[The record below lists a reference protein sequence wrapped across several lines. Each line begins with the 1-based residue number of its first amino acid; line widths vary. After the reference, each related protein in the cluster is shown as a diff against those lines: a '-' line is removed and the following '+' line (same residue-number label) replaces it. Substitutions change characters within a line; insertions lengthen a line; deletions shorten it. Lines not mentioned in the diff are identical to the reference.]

1 MEQIIIKHID
11 GTETSFPNRGLVAMI
26 TKAEQRV
33 GLMGEDVLSVDI
45 TSANTIRFNIGDHID
60 VFGRTYTLNQLPS
73 VKKNN
78 SRSFN
83 YTLIFESEQYELM
96 NCAWLLP
103 DETVGDS
110 FTGTLGDFLKILVNT
125 NLQRS
130 YNNWIL
136 GTYPGESETKT
147 LSFSDSNCL
156 SVLQNLCSEFNV
168 EFQIVRNGAERVLN
182 IKTKIGDEFPFPF
195 HYGRT
200 GGLYN
205 IDRKNNNNKNV
216 VSRLYAFGSSQ
227 NIPSTYRHK
236 RLCLPGKVKN
246 ESFIEDADN
255 VAKFGHRENVHN
267 FDDVKPERVGN
278 VTVVLG
284 SVLKFTDSTMFDLN
298 EKKSD
303 GSTKWLIP
311 GTAAKIQFTTGN
323 LAGYSFD
330 VNNYVHSSHTFT
342 INSFTDENGA
352 VFPNPSSMAFQF
364 ADGDKYIITD
374 IVLPDSYVADAEV
387 KLAAKAREYYDEYCK
402 PHVDY
407 SIQVDSMYLK
417 NILNDSEANAGTT
430 NIFNTG
436 DQIHIIDDDLG
447 IDEKIRISQFTRDV
461 LNPYS
466 YNLTLS
472 NDVQVSNLQ
481 RVIGD
486 LSNINQVVQMNNL
499 TDSARAKRNW
509 RTTQEV
515 LNSVFD
521 PDGDYYTEKIKP
533 NSIETQMLAVGA
545 RSQQFAIKGGLINAN
560 YGGDPNAIRVDSGL
574 LEHYTIDADG
584 VRVWTL
590 SDSDVSDLDPDTTY
604 YIYAKC
610 DKNGDGGQIIFS
622 DIQYQADAEGG
633 YYYFLCGVLSS
644 VMTGADG
651 SQTDNPNPSRD
662 VSLTYGSTTLN
673 GRFINTGRIQSR
685 NGETYFD
692 LDSGEIGGNIDFQD
706 SVITE
711 TILIKNGKSEDGQ
724 TQYCGAISGNTN
736 YPVMWVSDQ
745 STTDA
750 DAVKDLANGDCPVRI
765 TKTGI
770 GSNIGCLNVSS
781 KNNAVID
788 GNNGNVI
795 LSSDTI
801 MNENAKLSP
810 ATIADF
816 KPPHWVVY
824 VLSLNQP
831 TRGNPQTISNEYS
844 NIVKIYDLPTSH
856 NISVSSVANGFLS
869 LVGDWSIGNDLSGAY
884 PGVKITRVLQ
894 TYKSATNNGK
904 DWVLINTQS
913 IKVEKYRDSGDFT
926 ELREYALN
934 FIHSGAKLFLMQKV
948 TTSITTSRKK
958 VEQMPKI
965 SATAEGDS
973 VDYPKFHFVD
983 ILQSNIMAIG
993 GYTCSLNSDNYF
1005 KLYPNT
1011 NKMNVDIRCGD
1022 FYINQFSMLNHETKS
1037 VSVGSSS
1044 MTFTRW
1050 GRMVFIQGH
1059 CQTSYL
1065 NSASFVISDH
1075 YKPVLA
1081 KYTLGWTSNA
1091 NSTVYEVTI
1100 SATGRILCSSLPSGS
1115 TIYFSDIYISTI
1127 S

>member
-33 GLMGEDVLSVDI
+33 SLMGEDVLSVDV
-45 TSANTIRFNIGDHID
+45 TSANIVRFNIGDNID

-73 VKKNN
+73 VKKIN

-96 NCAWLLP
+96 DCAWLLP

-110 FTGTLGDFLKILVNT
+110 FTGTLGDFLNILIG
-125 NLQRS
+125 NLHRS
-130 YNNWIL
+130 CDNWTL
-136 GTYPGESETKT
+136 GTYPDESETKT

-156 SVLQNLCSEFNV
+156 SVLQNLCTGFNV

-182 IKTKIGDEFPFPF
+182 IKAKIGDEFPFSF

-236 RLCLPGKVKN
+236 RLCLPNKN
-246 ESFIEDADN
+246 KNQSFIEDEDN
-255 VAKFGHRENVHN
+255 VLRFGHRENVHN
-267 FDDVKPERVGN
+267 FDDIKPERVG
-278 VTVVLG
+278 TVAVVAG
-284 SVLKFTDSTMFDLN
+284 SVLKFSDSTMFDLN
-298 EKKSD
+298 EKTAD

-330 VNNYVHSSHTFT
+330 VNNYIHSSHTFT

-352 VFPNPSSMAFQF
+352 VYPNSSSSAFQF

-374 IVLPDSYVADAEV
+374 IVLPDSYVADAET

-417 NILNDSEANAGTT
+417 NILNDSETNAGIT
-430 NIFNTG
+430 NIFNAG

-447 IDEKIRISQFTRDV
+447 IDEKIRISQFARDV

-486 LSNINQVVQMNNL
+486 LSNINQIVQMNNL

-521 PDGDYYTEKIKP
+521 PEGDYYTDKIKP

-560 YGGDPNAIRVDSGL
+560 YGGNPNVIHVDSGL

-590 SDSDVSDLDPDTTY
+590 SDSDVSDLDSDTTY

-610 DKNGDGGQIIFS
+610 DKNGDGGQIVFS

-633 YYYFLCGVLSS
+633 YYYFLCGILSS

-651 SQTDNPNPSRD
+651 SQSENPNPSRD
-662 VSLTYGSTTLN
+662 VALTYGSTTLN
-673 GRFINTGRIQSR
+673 GRYINTGRIQSR
-685 NGETYFD
+685 NGDTFFD

-711 TILIKNGKSEDGQ
+711 TILIKNGKNSEGQ
-724 TQYCGAISGNTN
+724 TQYCGAISGNAN
-736 YPVMWVSDQ
+736 YPVMWVSENN
-745 STTDA
+745 TTDIEQ
-750 DAVKDLANGDCPVRI
+750 VKDLSNDKCPVKI
-765 TKTGI
+765 TKNGI
-770 GSNIGCLNVSS
+770 GSNIGCMNVADINSIDVSGTNGNIRISSNSIITETAEAGAVSISDKRYSVTIPSQTIVFKKDETKSLTFYDSPNLIFSSSTTRKTVIVSSTSAQKGSFSFPITIVTTHGFMGSGDTRKSVTIGIKLMFQTSADGVSYRTQKYWTKDTDVSIVLEDLVRETTTNVSVS
-781 KNNAVID
+781 YAPNMTTSFEFTGKKMYLRIAVEFTCKGQTETNIPIT
-788 GNNGNVI
+788 N
-795 LSSDTI
+795 T
-801 MNENAKLSP
+801 MTTT
-810 ATIADF
+810 ATTGEM
-816 KPPHWVVY
+816 
-824 VLSLNQP
+824 P
-831 TRGNPQTISNEYS
+831 T
-844 NIVKIYDLPTSH
+844 LH
-856 NISVSSVANGFLS
+856 FF
-869 LVGDWSIGNDLSGAY
+869 
-884 PGVKITRVLQ
+884 
-894 TYKSATNNGK
+894 
-904 DWVLINTQS
+904 NTQ
-913 IKVEKYRDSGDFT
+913 I
-926 ELREYALN
+926 A
-934 FIHSGAKLFLMQKV
+934 
-948 TTSITTSRKK
+948 
-958 VEQMPKI
+958 
-965 SATAEGDS
+965 
-973 VDYPKFHFVD
+973 
-983 ILQSNIMAIG
+983 NIIAGG
-993 GYTCSLNSDNYF
+993 GYTCSLNTDNYF
-1005 KLYPNT
+1005 KLYPDEN
-1011 NKMNVDIRCGD
+1011 NRLVSDMNLRGILKT
-1022 FYINQFSMLNHETKS
+1022 FNL
-1037 VSVGSSS
+1037 SSNNGNNYVQGWK
-1044 MTFTRW
+1044 W
-1050 GRMVFIQGH
+1050 GAVVFIKYKIAYEYKE
-1059 CQTSYL
+1059 TSALTIPIGFRPVADFDACTYDNRWVEYRTTGVIHPYNL
-1065 NSASFVISDH
+1065 NSGG
-1075 YKPVLA
+1075 
-1081 KYTLGWTSNA
+1081 TLWGG
-1091 NSTVYEVTI
+1091 VTYL
-1100 SATGRILCSSLPSGS
+1100 TNQ
-1115 TIYFSDIYISTI
+1115 
-1127 S
+1127 